1 MAHQE
6 FEDSSYTALRKSL
19 LRAKGSEQQKEF
31 LEVLRSSEQYTAWM
45 RKTVK
50 IIPGEELPLLED
62 SLTESEF
69 KEPPRSTERQI
80 FQSWKSISPASA
92 CRVTFWGFM
101 TLRHV
106 EGGRI
111 ESSFLAANG
120 GTLPSGLERIDRVLK
135 EGGEKE
141 IDGTVRAA
149 LRRLSGLPEARGNR
163 SVYANC
169 PLARAWWRRYVAH
182 EVDEYTEHNA
192 VARDVLK
199 VLGNSQQ
206 YWEDLISLVV
216 SRNSVLG
223 DMKVRAALIWALS
236 ECVNAEEKKHLF
248 KTEALKKARRL
259 IGLRSAWQE
268 LGVFSVEEL
277 KELIKSWLK

>member
-1 MAHQE
+1 MAYQE

-19 LRAKGSEQQKEF
+19 LSVKGSERQREF
-31 LEVLRSSEQYTAWM
+31 LDVLRSSERSTEWI
-45 RKTVK
+45 RKTVE
-50 IIPGEELPLLED
+50 IVPGGELPLLED

-69 KEPPRSTERQI
+69 KEPPKSTELQI
-80 FQSWKSISPASA
+80 FESWKSISPASA

-101 TLRHV
+101 TLRHI
-106 EGGRI
+106 EEGRI

-120 GTLPSGLERIDRVLK
+120 GALPSGLERIDRVLK
-135 EGGEKE
+135 EGSEKE
-141 IDGTVRAA
+141 IDRTVRAA
-149 LRRLSGLPEARGNR
+149 LRRLSGLPERGNR
-163 SVYANC
+163 SVYVNC
-169 PLARAWWRRYVAH
+169 PLARSWWRRYLAN
-182 EVDEYTEHNA
+182 EVDEYTENNA

-206 YWEDLISLVV
+206 YWEELINLVV

-236 ECVNAEEKKHLF
+236 ECVNTEEKKHLF
-248 KTEALKKARRL
+248 KTVTLTKVHRL

-268 LGVFSVEEL
+268 LGVFSVKEL
-277 KELIKSWLK
+277 KELIQSWLN

>member
-1 MAHQE
+1 MAYQE

-19 LRAKGSEQQKEF
+19 LRAKGSKQQKEF
-31 LEVLRSSEQYTAWM
+31 LDVLRSSEQYTAWM
-45 RKTVK
+45 KETVK
-50 IIPGEELPLLED
+50 IVPGEELPLLED

-92 CRVTFWGFM
+92 CRATFWGFM
-101 TLRHV
+101 TLRHI
-106 EGGRI
+106 EAGRI

-120 GTLPSGLERIDRVLK
+120 GTLPGGLERIDRVLK
-135 EGGEKE
+135 EGSEKE

-149 LRRLSGLPEARGNR
+149 LRRLSGLPERGNR

-199 VLGNSQQ
+199 VLGDSQQ
-206 YWEDLISLVV
+206 YWEELISLVV

-236 ECVNAEEKKHLF
+236 ECVNMEEKKHLF

-259 IGLRSAWQE
+259 IGIRSAWQE
-268 LGVFSVEEL
+268 LGVLSVEEL
-277 KELIKSWLK
+277 KKLMKSWL

>member
-1 MAHQE
+1 MAYQE

-19 LRAKGSEQQKEF
+19 LRAKGSKQQKEF
-31 LEVLRSSEQYTAWM
+31 LDVLRSSEQYTAWM
-45 RKTVK
+45 KETVK
-50 IIPGEELPLLED
+50 IVPGEELPLLED

-106 EGGRI
+106 EAGRI
-111 ESSFLAANG
+111 EASFLAANG

-135 EGGEKE
+135 EGSEKE

-199 VLGNSQQ
+199 VLGDSQQ

-236 ECVNAEEKKHLF
+236 ECVNTEEKKHLF
-248 KTEALKKARRL
+248 KDRGAEKGSPSYWPPLSLARAWRL
-259 IGLRSAWQE
+259 LR
-268 LGVFSVEEL
+268 
-277 KELIKSWLK
+277 